1 MKISQLLYELDT
13 KTRLDPQISELDIE
27 GIADNSK
34 DVGKGY
40 AFVAITGFES
50 DGHQYIEQA
59 IEKGAA
65 IVIGEKPVTGLSVPY
80 LQVQN
85 SRKALGR
92 IARNFYGNP
101 SSQKVVIGITGTNGK
116 TTTSYMLQHLLE
128 SSGKTCSVIGTI
140 QNIINGQKLKSANT
154 TPSSLA
160 LHKLL
165 SLSRDEVVIMEV
177 SSHGLSQYRLEG
189 IELDYCLFTNLHHE
203 HLDYHDTMED
213 YFQAKLLM
221 FKQLKINGK
230 SIVNVANFWGQKLAD
245 ILKSEGKSVYTIG
258 ESVEC
263 NFRIQQVDSQNS
275 LAIIEDNG
283 EIRTIFY
290 PMNGIHNL
298 YNTLMAYATSR
309 LLDISS
315 ETLIHSTYRFK
326 GVEGRFEVSKLANG
340 STVVVDYAHTPDAI
354 SYCLKTARLQ
364 GAQRIIHIFGFRGD
378 RDSSKRKIMLTV
390 AAEWSDRYILT
401 FDDLNTVSEKGMTDA
416 LQQLNEEYGN
426 SKGTI
431 IIDRTLAIK
440 KAITESK
447 PGDWIIITGKGHE
460 KYQQPYELPTG
471 SDRETIEFVS
481 NQLKRVNQEYQ

>member
-1 MKISQLLYELDT
+1 MKISQLLHELDLN
-13 KTRLDPQISELDIE
+13 TRLDASTLEVDIQ

-34 DVGKGY
+34 DVEEGF
-40 AFVAITGFES
+40 AFVAIAGFES
-50 DGHQYIEQA
+50 DGHSYIDQA
-59 IEKGAA
+59 LEKGAA
-65 IVIGEKPVTGLSVPY
+65 LVIGEQAITGLTVPY
-80 LQVQN
+80 LQVEN

-92 IARNFYGNP
+92 MARNFYGHP
-101 SSQKVVIGITGTNGK
+101 SSRKMMIGITGTNGK

-140 QNIINGQKLKSANT
+140 QNIINGEKSKSSNT
-154 TPSSLA
+154 TPSALA

-203 HLDYHDTMED
+203 HLDYHETMED

-221 FKQLKINGK
+221 FKQLKPNGK
-230 SIVNVANFWGQKLAD
+230 SIVNADNFWGQKLTG
-245 ILKSEGKSVYTIG
+245 ILQSEEIAVYTIG

-263 NFRIQQVDSQNS
+263 NFKILQLDSQNS
-275 LAIIEDNG
+275 IAVIEENG
-283 EIRTIFY
+283 EIRTIVS
-290 PMNGIHNL
+290 PMSGIHNV

-309 LLDISS
+309 LLGISA

-378 RDSSKRKIMLTV
+378 RDASKRKAMLTV
-390 AAEWSDRYILT
+390 AAELSDRYILT
-401 FDDLNTVSEKGMTDA
+401 FDDLNTVSEKEMADV
-416 LQQLNEEYGN
+416 LKQLNEDYGN
-426 SKGTI
+426 PKGKI
-431 IIDRTLAIK
+431 ITDRTLAIN
-440 KAITESK
+440 KAITESE

-460 KYQQPYELPTG
+460 KYQQPYELPAST
-471 SDRETIEFVS
+471 DRETIEFVS
-481 NQLKRVNQEYQ
+481 NQLKKVNQEYR